1 MIFFENILDE
11 LSAKIL
17 VTDDN
22 LDVLFLNKSAEDYL
36 CTTLEESKGENIDKV
51 FKEKISNELELQE
64 ILENKKSLKRH
75 ITTIFLKDNLQKKAS
90 FIASYFANE
99 EFKGIIFEFFDNS
112 KPESIA
118 DKMKKRT
125 AASVTQAF
133 SRGLAHEIKNPLS
146 GIRGA
151 AQLLAQ
157 KIEDPK
163 KNKLA
168 NIILKE
174 SDRLAGIVNK
184 VSDNS
189 FKLEQ
194 TFQNIHTI
202 LEKIPAFVKNIENQR
217 VQIVKDYDPSLPLIE
232 IDNALISQ
240 VFFNLATNSIE
251 AFKKNNSS
259 GKITIRSRVTYEVF
273 INNKK
278 YNTACQVEFIDNG
291 PGIPDD
297 IIDSVFFPLVSSKEI
312 ASGLG
317 LSIVKGI
324 INQHHGSIDCSSDDM
339 EFTRW
344 RNGVQ
349 HIWKYSFL
357 RSWNV
362 SNCLS
367 ASRYVFSIS

>member
-17 VTDDN
+17 VVDDN

-36 CTTLEESKGENIDKV
+36 CTSLEEVKDKNIDSV

-64 ILENKKSLKRH
+64 VLEQKKSLKRH

-90 FIASYFANE
+90 FTASYFANE

-112 KPESIA
+112 KPNSIV

-151 AQLLAQ
+151 AQLLSQ

-163 KNKLA
+163 KKEFA

-174 SDRLAGIVNK
+174 SDRLANIVNK
-184 VSDNS
+184 VSDNG
-189 FKLEQ
+189 FRLEQ
-194 TFQNIHTI
+194 TYQNIHTI
-202 LEKIPAFVKNIENQR
+202 LEKIPAFIRNIENQKI
-217 VQIVKDYDPSLPLIE
+217 QIVKDYDPSLPLIE
-232 IDNALISQ
+232 VDNSLISQ
-240 VFFNLATNSIE
+240 VFFNLATNSVE
-251 AFKKNNSS
+251 AFKKKNTS
-259 GKITIRSRVTYEVF
+259 GKIIIRSRVAYEVY

-278 YNTACQVEFIDNG
+278 FKTACQIDFIDNG

-297 IIDSVFFPLVSSKEI
+297 IIDSIFFPLVSSKEI

-324 INQHHGSIDCSSDDM
+324 INQHGGSIDCSSD
-339 EFTRW
+339 ETGTTFT
-344 RNGVQ
+344 
-349 HIWKYSFL
+349 IL
-357 RSWNV
+357 
-362 SNCLS
+362 LP
-367 ASRYVFSIS
+367 ISEINFEKTQVKG

>member
-17 VTDDN
+17 VVDAN
-22 LDVLFLNKSAEDYL
+22 LDILFLNKSAEDYL
-36 CTTLEESKGENIDKV
+36 CTSLEEVKDKNIDLV

-64 ILENKKSLKRH
+64 VLEQKKSLKRH

-90 FIASYFANE
+90 FTASYFANE

-112 KPESIA
+112 KPNSIV

-151 AQLLAQ
+151 AQLLSQ

-163 KNKLA
+163 KKEFA

-174 SDRLAGIVNK
+174 SDRLANIVNK
-184 VSDNS
+184 VSDNG
-189 FKLEQ
+189 FRLEQ
-194 TFQNIHTI
+194 TYQNIHTI
-202 LEKIPAFVKNIENQR
+202 LEKIPAFIKNIENQKIQ
-217 VQIVKDYDPSLPLIE
+217 VVKDYDPSLPLIE
-232 IDNALISQ
+232 VDNSLISQ
-240 VFFNLATNSIE
+240 VFFNLATNSVE
-251 AFKKNNSS
+251 AFKKKNTS
-259 GKITIRSRVTYEVF
+259 GKIIIRSRVAYEVY

-278 YNTACQVEFIDNG
+278 FKTACQIDFIDNG

-297 IIDSVFFPLVSSKEI
+297 IIDSIFFPLVSSKEI

-324 INQHHGSIDCSSDDM
+324 INQHGGSIDCSSD
-339 EFTRW
+339 ETGTTFT
-344 RNGVQ
+344 
-349 HIWKYSFL
+349 IL
-357 RSWNV
+357 
-362 SNCLS
+362 LP
-367 ASRYVFSIS
+367 ISEINFEKTQVKG

>member
-17 VTDDN
+17 VVDDN
-22 LDVLFLNKSAEDYL
+22 LDILFLNKSAEDYL
-36 CTTLEESKGENIDKV
+36 CTSLEEVKDKNIDLV

-64 ILENKKSLKRH
+64 VLEQKKSLKRH

-90 FIASYFANE
+90 FTASYFANE

-112 KPESIA
+112 KPNSIV

-151 AQLLAQ
+151 AQLLSQ

-163 KNKLA
+163 KKEFA

-174 SDRLAGIVNK
+174 SDRLANIVNK
-184 VSDNS
+184 VSDNG
-189 FKLEQ
+189 FRLEQ
-194 TFQNIHTI
+194 TYQNIHTI
-202 LEKIPAFVKNIENQR
+202 LEKIPAFIKNIENQKI
-217 VQIVKDYDPSLPLIE
+217 QIVKDYDPSLPLIE
-232 IDNALISQ
+232 VDNSLISQ
-240 VFFNLATNSIE
+240 VFFNLATNSVE
-251 AFKKNNSS
+251 AFKKKNTS
-259 GKITIRSRVTYEVF
+259 GKIIIRSRVAYEVY

-278 YNTACQVEFIDNG
+278 FKTACQIDFIDNG

-297 IIDSVFFPLVSSKEI
+297 IIDSIFFPWFLLKKLPR
-312 ASGLG
+312 LG
-317 LSIVKGI
+317 FVHCKGN
-324 INQHHGSIDCSSDDM
+324 INQH
-339 EFTRW
+339 
-344 RNGVQ
+344 GVPLIVVVMKQ
-349 HIWKYSFL
+349 ERLLQSFY
-357 RSWNV
+357 
-362 SNCLS
+362 
-367 ASRYVFSIS
+367 RYLK

>member
-17 VTDDN
+17 VVDDN
-22 LDVLFLNKSAEDYL
+22 LDILFLNKSAEDYL
-36 CTTLEESKGENIDKV
+36 CTSLEEVKDKNIDLV

-64 ILENKKSLKRH
+64 VLEQKKSLKRH

-90 FIASYFANE
+90 FTASYFANE

-112 KPESIA
+112 KPNSIV

-151 AQLLAQ
+151 AQLLSQ

-163 KNKLA
+163 KKEFA

-174 SDRLAGIVNK
+174 SDRLANIVNK
-184 VSDNS
+184 VSDNG
-189 FKLEQ
+189 FRLEQ
-194 TFQNIHTI
+194 TYQNIHTI
-202 LEKIPAFVKNIENQR
+202 LEKIPAFIRNIENQKI
-217 VQIVKDYDPSLPLIE
+217 QIVKDYDPSLPLIDV
-232 IDNALISQ
+232 DNSLISQ
-240 VFFNLATNSIE
+240 VFFNLATNSVE
-251 AFKKNNSS
+251 AFKKKNTS
-259 GKITIRSRVTYEVF
+259 GKIIIRSRVAYEVY

-278 YNTACQVEFIDNG
+278 FKTACQIDFIDNG

-297 IIDSVFFPLVSSKEI
+297 IIDSIFFPLVSSKEI

-324 INQHHGSIDCSSDDM
+324 INQHGGSIDCSSD
-339 EFTRW
+339 ETGTTFT
-344 RNGVQ
+344 
-349 HIWKYSFL
+349 IL
-357 RSWNV
+357 
-362 SNCLS
+362 LP
-367 ASRYVFSIS
+367 ISEINFEKTQVKG

>member
-36 CTTLEESKGENIDKV
+36 CATLEESKGENIDKV

-90 FIASYFANE
+90 FTASYFANE

-112 KPESIA
+112 KPESLA

-184 VSDNS
+184 VSDNG

-202 LEKIPAFVKNIENQR
+202 LEKIPAFVKNL
-217 VQIVKDYDPSLPLIE
+217 SLI
-232 IDNALISQ
+232 
-240 VFFNLATNSIE
+240 
-251 AFKKNNSS
+251 
-259 GKITIRSRVTYEVF
+259 
-273 INNKK
+273 
-278 YNTACQVEFIDNG
+278 
-291 PGIPDD
+291 
-297 IIDSVFFPLVSSKEI
+297 
-312 ASGLG
+312 
-317 LSIVKGI
+317 
-324 INQHHGSIDCSSDDM
+324 
-339 EFTRW
+339 
-344 RNGVQ
+344 
-349 HIWKYSFL
+349 HI
-357 RSWNV
+357 
-362 SNCLS
+362 
-367 ASRYVFSIS
+367 

>member
-17 VTDDN
+17 VVDDN
-22 LDVLFLNKSAEDYL
+22 LDILFLNKSAEDYL
-36 CTTLEESKGENIDKV
+36 CASLEEVKDKNIDLV

-64 ILENKKSLKRH
+64 VLEQKKSLKRH

-90 FIASYFANE
+90 FTASYFANE

-112 KPESIA
+112 KPNSIV

-151 AQLLAQ
+151 AQLLSQ

-163 KNKLA
+163 KKEFA

-174 SDRLAGIVNK
+174 SDRLANIVNK
-184 VSDNS
+184 VSDNG
-189 FKLEQ
+189 FRLEQ
-194 TFQNIHTI
+194 TYQNIHTI
-202 LEKIPAFVKNIENQR
+202 LEKIPAFIRNIENQKI
-217 VQIVKDYDPSLPLIE
+217 QIVKDYDPSLPLIE
-232 IDNALISQ
+232 VDNSLISQ
-240 VFFNLATNSIE
+240 VFFNLATNSVE
-251 AFKKNNSS
+251 AFKKKNTS
-259 GKITIRSRVTYEVF
+259 GKIIIRSRVAYEVY

-278 YNTACQVEFIDNG
+278 FKTACQIDFIDNG

-297 IIDSVFFPLVSSKEI
+297 IIDSIFFPLVSSKEI

-324 INQHHGSIDCSSDDM
+324 INQHGGSIDCSSD
-339 EFTRW
+339 ETGTTFT
-344 RNGVQ
+344 
-349 HIWKYSFL
+349 IL
-357 RSWNV
+357 
-362 SNCLS
+362 LP
-367 ASRYVFSIS
+367 ISEINFEKTQVKG

>member
-17 VTDDN
+17 VVDDN
-22 LDVLFLNKSAEDYL
+22 LDILFLNKSAEDYL
-36 CTTLEESKGENIDKV
+36 CTSLEEVKDKNIDLV

-64 ILENKKSLKRH
+64 VLEQKKSLKRH

-90 FIASYFANE
+90 FTASYFANE

-112 KPESIA
+112 KPNSIA

-151 AQLLAQ
+151 AQLLSQ

-163 KNKLA
+163 KKEFA

-174 SDRLAGIVNK
+174 SDRLANIVNK
-184 VSDNS
+184 VSDNG
-189 FKLEQ
+189 FRLEQ
-194 TFQNIHTI
+194 TYQNIHTI
-202 LEKIPAFVKNIENQR
+202 LEKIPAFIRNIENQKI
-217 VQIVKDYDPSLPLIE
+217 QIVKDYDPSLPLIE
-232 IDNALISQ
+232 VDNSLISQ
-240 VFFNLATNSIE
+240 VFFNLATNSVE
-251 AFKKNNSS
+251 AFKKKNTS
-259 GKITIRSRVTYEVF
+259 GKIIIRSRVAYEVY

-278 YNTACQVEFIDNG
+278 FKTACQIEFIDNG

-297 IIDSVFFPLVSSKEI
+297 IIDSIFFPLVSSKEI

-324 INQHHGSIDCSSDDM
+324 INQHGGSIDCSSD
-339 EFTRW
+339 ETGTTFT
-344 RNGVQ
+344 
-349 HIWKYSFL
+349 IL
-357 RSWNV
+357 
-362 SNCLS
+362 LP
-367 ASRYVFSIS
+367 ISEINFEKTQVKG

>member
-17 VTDDN
+17 VVDDN

-36 CTTLEESKGENIDKV
+36 CTSLEEVKDKNIDLV

-64 ILENKKSLKRH
+64 VLEQKKSLKRH

-90 FIASYFANE
+90 FTASYFANE

-112 KPESIA
+112 KPNSIV

-151 AQLLAQ
+151 AQLLSQ

-163 KNKLA
+163 KKEFA

-174 SDRLAGIVNK
+174 SDRLANIVNK
-184 VSDNS
+184 VSDNG
-189 FKLEQ
+189 FRLEQ
-194 TFQNIHTI
+194 TYQNIHTI
-202 LEKIPAFVKNIENQR
+202 LEKIPAFIRNIENQKI
-217 VQIVKDYDPSLPLIE
+217 QIVKDYDPSLPLIE
-232 IDNALISQ
+232 VDNSLISQ
-240 VFFNLATNSIE
+240 VFFNLATNSVE
-251 AFKKNNSS
+251 AFKKKNTS
-259 GKITIRSRVTYEVF
+259 GKIIIRSRVAYEVY

-278 YNTACQVEFIDNG
+278 FKTACQIDFIDNG

-297 IIDSVFFPLVSSKEI
+297 IIDSIFFPLVSSKEI

-324 INQHHGSIDCSSDDM
+324 INQHGGSIDCSSD
-339 EFTRW
+339 ETGTTFT
-344 RNGVQ
+344 
-349 HIWKYSFL
+349 IL
-357 RSWNV
+357 
-362 SNCLS
+362 LP
-367 ASRYVFSIS
+367 ISEINFEKTQVKG

>member
-17 VTDDN
+17 VVDDN
-22 LDVLFLNKSAEDYL
+22 LDILFLNKSAEDYL
-36 CTTLEESKGENIDKV
+36 CASLEEVKDKNIDLV

-64 ILENKKSLKRH
+64 VLEQKKSLKRH

-90 FIASYFANE
+90 FTASYFANE

-112 KPESIA
+112 KPNSIA
-118 DKMKKRT
+118 DKMKQRT

-151 AQLLAQ
+151 AQLLSQ

-163 KNKLA
+163 KKEFA

-174 SDRLAGIVNK
+174 SDRLANIVNK
-184 VSDNS
+184 VSDTG
-189 FKLEQ
+189 FRLEQ
-194 TFQNIHTI
+194 TYQNIHTI
-202 LEKIPAFVKNIENQR
+202 LEKIPAFIKNIENQKI
-217 VQIVKDYDPSLPLIE
+217 QIVKDYDPSLPLIE
-232 IDNALISQ
+232 VDNSLISQ
-240 VFFNLATNSIE
+240 VFFNLATNSVE
-251 AFKKNNSS
+251 AFKKKNTS
-259 GKITIRSRVTYEVF
+259 GKITIRSRVAYEVY

-278 YNTACQVEFIDNG
+278 FKTACQIDFIDNG

-297 IIDSVFFPLVSSKEI
+297 IIDSIFFPLVSSKEI

-324 INQHHGSIDCSSDDM
+324 INQHGGSIDCSSD
-339 EFTRW
+339 ETGTTFT
-344 RNGVQ
+344 
-349 HIWKYSFL
+349 IL
-357 RSWNV
+357 
-362 SNCLS
+362 LP
-367 ASRYVFSIS
+367 ISEINFEKTQVKG

>member
-17 VTDDN
+17 VVDDN
-22 LDVLFLNKSAEDYL
+22 LDILFLNKSAEDYL
-36 CTTLEESKGENIDKV
+36 CASLEEVKDKNIDLV

-64 ILENKKSLKRH
+64 VLEQKKSLKRH

-90 FIASYFANE
+90 FTASYFANE

-112 KPESIA
+112 KPNSIV

-151 AQLLAQ
+151 AQLLSQ

-163 KNKLA
+163 KKEFA

-174 SDRLAGIVNK
+174 SDRLANIVNK
-184 VSDNS
+184 VSDTG
-189 FKLEQ
+189 FRLEQ
-194 TFQNIHTI
+194 TYQNIHTI
-202 LEKIPAFVKNIENQR
+202 LEKIPAFIKNIENQKI
-217 VQIVKDYDPSLPLIE
+217 QIVKDYDPSLPLIE
-232 IDNALISQ
+232 VDNSLISQ
-240 VFFNLATNSIE
+240 VFFNLATNSVE
-251 AFKKNNSS
+251 AFKKKNTS
-259 GKITIRSRVTYEVF
+259 GKITIRSRVAYEVY

-278 YNTACQVEFIDNG
+278 FKTACQIDFIDNG

-297 IIDSVFFPLVSSKEI
+297 IIDSIFFPLVSSKEI

-324 INQHHGSIDCSSDDM
+324 INQHGGSIDCSSD
-339 EFTRW
+339 ETGTTFT
-344 RNGVQ
+344 
-349 HIWKYSFL
+349 IL
-357 RSWNV
+357 
-362 SNCLS
+362 LP
-367 ASRYVFSIS
+367 ISEINFEKTQVKG

>member
-17 VTDDN
+17 VVDDN
-22 LDVLFLNKSAEDYL
+22 LDILFLNKSAEDYL
-36 CTTLEESKGENIDKV
+36 CASLEEVKDKNIDLV

-64 ILENKKSLKRH
+64 VLEQKKSLKRH

-90 FIASYFANE
+90 FTASYFANE

-112 KPESIA
+112 KPNSIA

-151 AQLLAQ
+151 AQLLSQ

-163 KNKLA
+163 KKEFA

-174 SDRLAGIVNK
+174 SDRLANIVNK
-184 VSDNS
+184 VSDTG
-189 FKLEQ
+189 FRLEQ
-194 TFQNIHTI
+194 TYQNIHTI
-202 LEKIPAFVKNIENQR
+202 LEKIPAFIKNIENQKI
-217 VQIVKDYDPSLPLIE
+217 QIVKDYDPSLPLIE
-232 IDNALISQ
+232 VDNSLISQ
-240 VFFNLATNSIE
+240 VFFNLATNSVE
-251 AFKKNNSS
+251 AFKKKNTS
-259 GKITIRSRVTYEVF
+259 GKITIRSRVAYEVY

-278 YNTACQVEFIDNG
+278 FKTACQIDFIDNG

-297 IIDSVFFPLVSSKEI
+297 IIDSIFFPLVSSKEI

-324 INQHHGSIDCSSDDM
+324 INQHGGSIDCSSD
-339 EFTRW
+339 ETGTTFT
-344 RNGVQ
+344 
-349 HIWKYSFL
+349 IL
-357 RSWNV
+357 
-362 SNCLS
+362 LP
-367 ASRYVFSIS
+367 ISEINFEKTQVKG

>member
-17 VTDDN
+17 VVDDN
-22 LDVLFLNKSAEDYL
+22 LDILFLNKSAEDYL
-36 CTTLEESKGENIDKV
+36 CTSLEEVKDKNIDSV

-64 ILENKKSLKRH
+64 VLEQKKSLKRH

-90 FIASYFANE
+90 FTASYFANE

-112 KPESIA
+112 KPNSIV

-151 AQLLAQ
+151 AQLLSQ

-163 KNKLA
+163 KKEFA

-174 SDRLAGIVNK
+174 SDRLANIVNK
-184 VSDNS
+184 VSDNG
-189 FKLEQ
+189 FRLEQ
-194 TFQNIHTI
+194 TYQNIHTI
-202 LEKIPAFVKNIENQR
+202 LEKIPAFIRNIENQKI
-217 VQIVKDYDPSLPLIE
+217 QIVKDYDPSLPLIE
-232 IDNALISQ
+232 VDNSLISQ
-240 VFFNLATNSIE
+240 VFFNLATNSVE
-251 AFKKNNSS
+251 AFKKKNTS
-259 GKITIRSRVTYEVF
+259 GKIIIRSRVAYEVY

-278 YNTACQVEFIDNG
+278 FKTACQIDFIDNG

-297 IIDSVFFPLVSSKEI
+297 IIDSIFFPLVSSKEI

-324 INQHHGSIDCSSDDM
+324 INQHGGSIDCSSD
-339 EFTRW
+339 EAGTTFT
-344 RNGVQ
+344 
-349 HIWKYSFL
+349 IL
-357 RSWNV
+357 
-362 SNCLS
+362 LP
-367 ASRYVFSIS
+367 ISEINFEKTQVKG

>member
-1 MIFFENILDE
+1 MIFFENILDV

-17 VTDDN
+17 VVDDN
-22 LDVLFLNKSAEDYL
+22 LDILFLNKSAEDYL
-36 CTTLEESKGENIDKV
+36 CTSLEEVKDKNIDLV

-64 ILENKKSLKRH
+64 VLEQKKSLKRH

-90 FIASYFANE
+90 FTASYFANE

-112 KPESIA
+112 KPNSIV

-151 AQLLAQ
+151 AQLLSQ

-163 KNKLA
+163 KKEFA

-174 SDRLAGIVNK
+174 SDRLANIVNK
-184 VSDNS
+184 VSDNG
-189 FKLEQ
+189 FRLEQ
-194 TFQNIHTI
+194 TYQNIHTI
-202 LEKIPAFVKNIENQR
+202 LEKIPAFIKNIENQKI
-217 VQIVKDYDPSLPLIE
+217 QIVKDYDPSLPLIE
-232 IDNALISQ
+232 VDNSLISQ
-240 VFFNLATNSIE
+240 VFFNLATNSVE
-251 AFKKNNSS
+251 AFKKKNTS
-259 GKITIRSRVTYEVF
+259 GKIIIRSRVAYEVY

-278 YNTACQVEFIDNG
+278 FKTACQIDFIDNG

-297 IIDSVFFPLVSSKEI
+297 IIDSIFFPLVSSKEI

-324 INQHHGSIDCSSDDM
+324 INQHGGSIDCSSD
-339 EFTRW
+339 ETGTTFT
-344 RNGVQ
+344 
-349 HIWKYSFL
+349 IL
-357 RSWNV
+357 
-362 SNCLS
+362 LP
-367 ASRYVFSIS
+367 ISEINFEKTQVKG

>member
-17 VTDDN
+17 VVDDN
-22 LDVLFLNKSAEDYL
+22 LDILFLNKSAEDYL
-36 CTTLEESKGENIDKV
+36 CTSLEEVKEKNIDLV

-64 ILENKKSLKRH
+64 VLEQKKSLKRH

-90 FIASYFANE
+90 FTASYFANE

-112 KPESIA
+112 KPNSIV

-151 AQLLAQ
+151 AQLLSQ

-163 KNKLA
+163 KKEFA

-174 SDRLAGIVNK
+174 SDRLANIVNK
-184 VSDNS
+184 VSDNG
-189 FKLEQ
+189 FRLEQ
-194 TFQNIHTI
+194 TYQNIHTI
-202 LEKIPAFVKNIENQR
+202 LEKIPAFIKNIENQKI
-217 VQIVKDYDPSLPLIE
+217 QIVKDYDPSLPLIE
-232 IDNALISQ
+232 VDNSLISQ
-240 VFFNLATNSIE
+240 VFFNLATNSVE
-251 AFKKNNSS
+251 AFKKKNTS
-259 GKITIRSRVTYEVF
+259 GKIIIRSRVAYEVY

-278 YNTACQVEFIDNG
+278 FKTACQIDFIDNG

-297 IIDSVFFPLVSSKEI
+297 IIDSIFFPLVSSKEI

-324 INQHHGSIDCSSDDM
+324 INQHGGSIDCSSD
-339 EFTRW
+339 ETGTTFT
-344 RNGVQ
+344 
-349 HIWKYSFL
+349 IL
-357 RSWNV
+357 
-362 SNCLS
+362 LP
-367 ASRYVFSIS
+367 ISEINFEKTQVKG

>member
-17 VTDDN
+17 VVDDN
-22 LDVLFLNKSAEDYL
+22 LDILFLNKSAEDYL
-36 CTTLEESKGENIDKV
+36 CTSLEEVKEKNIDLV

-64 ILENKKSLKRH
+64 VLEQKKSLKRH

-90 FIASYFANE
+90 FTASYFANE

-112 KPESIA
+112 KPNSIV

-151 AQLLAQ
+151 AQLLSQ

-163 KNKLA
+163 KKEFA

-174 SDRLAGIVNK
+174 SDRLANIVNK
-184 VSDNS
+184 VSDNG
-189 FKLEQ
+189 FRLEQ
-194 TFQNIHTI
+194 TYQNIHTI
-202 LEKIPAFVKNIENQR
+202 LEKIPAFIRNIENQKI
-217 VQIVKDYDPSLPLIE
+217 QIVKDYDPSLPLIE
-232 IDNALISQ
+232 VDNSLISQ
-240 VFFNLATNSIE
+240 VFFNLATNSVE
-251 AFKKNNSS
+251 AFKKKNTS
-259 GKITIRSRVTYEVF
+259 GKIIIRSRVAYEVY

-278 YNTACQVEFIDNG
+278 FKTACQIDFIDNG

-297 IIDSVFFPLVSSKEI
+297 IIDSIFFPLVSSKEI

-324 INQHHGSIDCSSDDM
+324 INQHGGSIDCSSD
-339 EFTRW
+339 ETGTTFT
-344 RNGVQ
+344 
-349 HIWKYSFL
+349 IL
-357 RSWNV
+357 
-362 SNCLS
+362 LP
-367 ASRYVFSIS
+367 ISEINFEKTQVKR

>member
-17 VTDDN
+17 VVDDN

-36 CTTLEESKGENIDKV
+36 CTSLEEVKDKNIDFV

-64 ILENKKSLKRH
+64 VLEQKKSLKRH

-90 FIASYFANE
+90 FTASYFANE

-112 KPESIA
+112 KPNSIV

-133 SRGLAHEIKNPLS
+133 SRGLAHEIKNPVS

-151 AQLLAQ
+151 AQLLSQ

-163 KNKLA
+163 KKEFA

-174 SDRLAGIVNK
+174 SDRLANIVNK
-184 VSDNS
+184 VSDNG
-189 FKLEQ
+189 FRLEQ
-194 TFQNIHTI
+194 TYQNIHTI
-202 LEKIPAFVKNIENQR
+202 LEKIPAFIRNIENQKI
-217 VQIVKDYDPSLPLIE
+217 QIVKDYDPSLPLIE
-232 IDNALISQ
+232 VDNSLISQ
-240 VFFNLATNSIE
+240 VFFNLATNSVE
-251 AFKKNNSS
+251 AFKKKNTS
-259 GKITIRSRVTYEVF
+259 GKIIIRSRVAYEVY

-278 YNTACQVEFIDNG
+278 FKTACQIDFIDNG

-297 IIDSVFFPLVSSKEI
+297 IIDSIFFPLVSSKEI

-324 INQHHGSIDCSSDDM
+324 INQHGGSIDCSSD
-339 EFTRW
+339 EAGTTFT
-344 RNGVQ
+344 
-349 HIWKYSFL
+349 IL
-357 RSWNV
+357 
-362 SNCLS
+362 LP
-367 ASRYVFSIS
+367 ISEINFEKTQVKG

>member
-17 VTDDN
+17 VVDDN
-22 LDVLFLNKSAEDYL
+22 LDILFLNKSAEDYL
-36 CTTLEESKGENIDKV
+36 CTSLEEVKDKNIDLV
-51 FKEKISNELELQE
+51 FREKISNELELQE
-64 ILENKKSLKRH
+64 VLEQKKSLKRH

-90 FIASYFANE
+90 FTASYFANE

-112 KPESIA
+112 KPNSIV

-151 AQLLAQ
+151 AQLLSQ

-163 KNKLA
+163 KKEFA

-174 SDRLAGIVNK
+174 SDRLANIVNK
-184 VSDNS
+184 VSDNG
-189 FKLEQ
+189 FRLEQ
-194 TFQNIHTI
+194 TYQNIHTI
-202 LEKIPAFVKNIENQR
+202 LEKIPAFIRNIENQKI
-217 VQIVKDYDPSLPLIE
+217 QIVKDYDPSLPLIE
-232 IDNALISQ
+232 VDNSLISQ
-240 VFFNLATNSIE
+240 VFFNLATNSVE
-251 AFKKNNSS
+251 AFKKKNTS
-259 GKITIRSRVTYEVF
+259 GKITIRSRVAYEVY

-278 YNTACQVEFIDNG
+278 FKTACQIDFIDNG

-297 IIDSVFFPLVSSKEI
+297 IIDSIFFPLVSSKEI

-324 INQHHGSIDCSSDDM
+324 INQHGGSIDCSSD
-339 EFTRW
+339 ETGTTFT
-344 RNGVQ
+344 
-349 HIWKYSFL
+349 IL
-357 RSWNV
+357 
-362 SNCLS
+362 LP
-367 ASRYVFSIS
+367 ISEINFEKTQVKG

>member
-17 VTDDN
+17 VVDDN
-22 LDVLFLNKSAEDYL
+22 LDILFLNKSAEDYL
-36 CTTLEESKGENIDKV
+36 CTSLEEVKDKNIDLV

-64 ILENKKSLKRH
+64 VLEQKKSLKRH

-90 FIASYFANE
+90 FTASYFANE

-112 KPESIA
+112 KPNSIV

-151 AQLLAQ
+151 AQLLSQ

-163 KNKLA
+163 KKEFA

-174 SDRLAGIVNK
+174 SDRLANIVNK
-184 VSDNS
+184 VSDNG
-189 FKLEQ
+189 FRLEQ
-194 TFQNIHTI
+194 TYQNINTI
-202 LEKIPAFVKNIENQR
+202 LEKIPAFIRNIENQKI
-217 VQIVKDYDPSLPLIE
+217 QIVKDYDPSLPLIE
-232 IDNALISQ
+232 VDNSLISQ
-240 VFFNLATNSIE
+240 VFFNLATNSVE
-251 AFKKNNSS
+251 AFKKKNTS
-259 GKITIRSRVTYEVF
+259 GKIIIRSRVAYEVY

-278 YNTACQVEFIDNG
+278 FKTACQIDFIDNG

-297 IIDSVFFPLVSSKEI
+297 IIDSIFFPLVSSKEI

-324 INQHHGSIDCSSDDM
+324 INQHGGSIDCSSD
-339 EFTRW
+339 EAGTTFT
-344 RNGVQ
+344 
-349 HIWKYSFL
+349 IL
-357 RSWNV
+357 
-362 SNCLS
+362 LP
-367 ASRYVFSIS
+367 ISEINFEKTQVKG

>member
-17 VTDDN
+17 VVDDN

-36 CTTLEESKGENIDKV
+36 CTSLEEVKDKNIDLV
-51 FKEKISNELELQE
+51 FREKISNELELQE
-64 ILENKKSLKRH
+64 VLEQKKSLKRH

-90 FIASYFANE
+90 FAASYFANE

-112 KPESIA
+112 KPNSIV

-151 AQLLAQ
+151 AQLLSQ

-163 KNKLA
+163 KKEFA

-174 SDRLAGIVNK
+174 SDRLANIVNK
-184 VSDNS
+184 VSDNG
-189 FKLEQ
+189 FRLEQ
-194 TFQNIHTI
+194 TYQNIHTI
-202 LEKIPAFVKNIENQR
+202 LEKIPAFIRNIENQKI
-217 VQIVKDYDPSLPLIE
+217 QIVKDYDPSLPLIE
-232 IDNALISQ
+232 VDNSLISQ
-240 VFFNLATNSIE
+240 VFFNLATNSVE
-251 AFKKNNSS
+251 AFKKKNTS
-259 GKITIRSRVTYEVF
+259 GKIIIRSRVAYEVY

-278 YNTACQVEFIDNG
+278 FKTACQIDFIDNG

-297 IIDSVFFPLVSSKEI
+297 IIDSIFFPLVSSKEI

-324 INQHHGSIDCSSDDM
+324 INQHGGSIDCSSD
-339 EFTRW
+339 ETGTTFT
-344 RNGVQ
+344 
-349 HIWKYSFL
+349 IL
-357 RSWNV
+357 
-362 SNCLS
+362 LP
-367 ASRYVFSIS
+367 ISEINFEKTQVKG

>member
-17 VTDDN
+17 VVDDN
-22 LDVLFLNKSAEDYL
+22 LDILFLNKSAEDYL
-36 CTTLEESKGENIDKV
+36 CTSLEEVKDKNIDLV

-64 ILENKKSLKRH
+64 VLEQKKSLKRH

-90 FIASYFANE
+90 FIASYFSNE

-112 KPESIA
+112 RPESIA

-151 AQLLAQ
+151 AQLLSQ

-163 KNKLA
+163 KKEFA

-174 SDRLAGIVNK
+174 SDRLANIVNK
-184 VSDNS
+184 VSDNG
-189 FKLEQ
+189 FRLEQ
-194 TFQNIHTI
+194 TYQNIHTI
-202 LEKIPAFVKNIENQR
+202 LEKIPAFIRNIENQKI
-217 VQIVKDYDPSLPLIE
+217 QIVKDYDPSLPLIE
-232 IDNALISQ
+232 VDNSLISQ
-240 VFFNLATNSIE
+240 VFFNLATNSVE
-251 AFKKNNSS
+251 AFKKKNTS
-259 GKITIRSRVTYEVF
+259 GKIIIRSRVAYEVY

-278 YNTACQVEFIDNG
+278 FKTACQIDFIDNG

-297 IIDSVFFPLVSSKEI
+297 IIDSIFFPLVSSKEI

-324 INQHHGSIDCSSDDM
+324 INQHGGSIDCSSD
-339 EFTRW
+339 ETGTTFT
-344 RNGVQ
+344 
-349 HIWKYSFL
+349 IL
-357 RSWNV
+357 
-362 SNCLS
+362 LP
-367 ASRYVFSIS
+367 ISEINFEKTQVKG

>member
-17 VTDDN
+17 VVDDN
-22 LDVLFLNKSAEDYL
+22 LDILFLNKSAEDYL
-36 CTTLEESKGENIDKV
+36 CASLEEVKDKNIDLV

-64 ILENKKSLKRH
+64 VLEQKKSLKRH

-90 FIASYFANE
+90 FTASYFANE

-112 KPESIA
+112 KPNSIV

-151 AQLLAQ
+151 AQLLSQ

-163 KNKLA
+163 KKEFA

-174 SDRLAGIVNK
+174 SDRLANIVNK
-184 VSDNS
+184 VSDNG
-189 FKLEQ
+189 FRLEQ
-194 TFQNIHTI
+194 TYQNIHTI
-202 LEKIPAFVKNIENQR
+202 LEKIPAFIRNIENQKI
-217 VQIVKDYDPSLPLIE
+217 QIVKDYDPSLPLIE
-232 IDNALISQ
+232 VDNSLISQ
-240 VFFNLATNSIE
+240 VFFNLATNSVE
-251 AFKKNNSS
+251 AFKKKNTS
-259 GKITIRSRVTYEVF
+259 GKIIIRSRVAYEVY

-278 YNTACQVEFIDNG
+278 FKTACQIEFIDNG

-297 IIDSVFFPLVSSKEI
+297 IIDSIFFPLVSSKEI

-324 INQHHGSIDCSSDDM
+324 INQHGGSIDCSSD
-339 EFTRW
+339 ETGTTFT
-344 RNGVQ
+344 
-349 HIWKYSFL
+349 IL
-357 RSWNV
+357 
-362 SNCLS
+362 LP
-367 ASRYVFSIS
+367 ISEINFEKTQVKG

>member
-17 VTDDN
+17 VVDEN
-22 LDVLFLNKSAEDYL
+22 LDILFLNKSAEDYL
-36 CTTLEESKGENIDKV
+36 CTSLEEVKEKNIDLV

-64 ILENKKSLKRH
+64 VLEQKKSLKRH

-90 FIASYFANE
+90 FTASYFANE

-112 KPESIA
+112 KPNSIV

-151 AQLLAQ
+151 AQLLSQ

-163 KNKLA
+163 KKEFA

-174 SDRLAGIVNK
+174 SDRLANIVNK
-184 VSDNS
+184 VSDNG
-189 FKLEQ
+189 FRLEQ
-194 TFQNIHTI
+194 TYQNIHTI
-202 LEKIPAFVKNIENQR
+202 LEKIPAFIRNIENQKI
-217 VQIVKDYDPSLPLIE
+217 QIVKDYDPSLPLIE
-232 IDNALISQ
+232 VDNSLISQ
-240 VFFNLATNSIE
+240 VFFNLATNSVE
-251 AFKKNNSS
+251 AFKKKNTS
-259 GKITIRSRVTYEVF
+259 GKIIIRSRVAYEVY

-278 YNTACQVEFIDNG
+278 FKTACQIDFIDNG

-297 IIDSVFFPLVSSKEI
+297 IIDSIFFPLVSSKEI

-324 INQHHGSIDCSSDDM
+324 INQHGGSIDCSSD
-339 EFTRW
+339 ETGTTFT
-344 RNGVQ
+344 
-349 HIWKYSFL
+349 IL
-357 RSWNV
+357 
-362 SNCLS
+362 LP
-367 ASRYVFSIS
+367 ISEINFEKTQVKG

>member
-17 VTDDN
+17 VVDDN
-22 LDVLFLNKSAEDYL
+22 LDILFLNKSAEDYL
-36 CTTLEESKGENIDKV
+36 CTSLEEVKDKNIDLV

-64 ILENKKSLKRH
+64 VLEQKKSLKRH

-90 FIASYFANE
+90 FTASYFANE

-112 KPESIA
+112 KPNSIV

-151 AQLLAQ
+151 AQLLSQ

-163 KNKLA
+163 KKEFA

-174 SDRLAGIVNK
+174 SDRLANIVNK
-184 VSDNS
+184 VSDNG
-189 FKLEQ
+189 FRLEQ
-194 TFQNIHTI
+194 TYQNIHTI
-202 LEKIPAFVKNIENQR
+202 LEKIPAFIKNIENQKI
-217 VQIVKDYDPSLPLIE
+217 QIVKDYDPSLPLIE
-232 IDNALISQ
+232 VDNSLISQ
-240 VFFNLATNSIE
+240 VFFNLATNSVE
-251 AFKKNNSS
+251 AFKKKNTS
-259 GKITIRSRVTYEVF
+259 GKIIIRSRVAYEVY

-278 YNTACQVEFIDNG
+278 FKTACQIDFIDNG

-297 IIDSVFFPLVSSKEI
+297 IIDSIFFPLVSSKEI

-324 INQHHGSIDCSSDDM
+324 INQHGGSIDCSSD
-339 EFTRW
+339 EAGTTFT
-344 RNGVQ
+344 
-349 HIWKYSFL
+349 IL
-357 RSWNV
+357 
-362 SNCLS
+362 LP
-367 ASRYVFSIS
+367 ISEINFEKTQVKG

>member
-17 VTDDN
+17 VVDDN
-22 LDVLFLNKSAEDYL
+22 LDILFLNKSAEDYL
-36 CTTLEESKGENIDKV
+36 CASLEEVKDKNIDLV

-64 ILENKKSLKRH
+64 VLEQKKSLKRH

-90 FIASYFANE
+90 FTASYFANE

-112 KPESIA
+112 KPNSIV

-151 AQLLAQ
+151 AQLLSQ

-163 KNKLA
+163 KKEFA

-174 SDRLAGIVNK
+174 SDRLANIVNK
-184 VSDNS
+184 VSDNG
-189 FKLEQ
+189 FRLEQ
-194 TFQNIHTI
+194 TYQNIHTI
-202 LEKIPAFVKNIENQR
+202 LEKIPAFIKNIENQKI
-217 VQIVKDYDPSLPLIE
+217 QIVKDYDPSLPLIE
-232 IDNALISQ
+232 VDNSLISQ
-240 VFFNLATNSIE
+240 VFFNLATNSVE
-251 AFKKNNSS
+251 AFKKKNTS
-259 GKITIRSRVTYEVF
+259 GKIIIRSRVAYEVY

-278 YNTACQVEFIDNG
+278 FKTACQIDFIDNG

-297 IIDSVFFPLVSSKEI
+297 IIDSIFFPLVSSKEI

-324 INQHHGSIDCSSDDM
+324 INQHGGSIDCSSD
-339 EFTRW
+339 ETGTTFT
-344 RNGVQ
+344 
-349 HIWKYSFL
+349 IL
-357 RSWNV
+357 
-362 SNCLS
+362 LP
-367 ASRYVFSIS
+367 ISEINFEKTQVKG

>member
-17 VTDDN
+17 VVDDN

-36 CTTLEESKGENIDKV
+36 CTSLEEVKDKNIDLV
-51 FKEKISNELELQE
+51 FREKISNELELQE
-64 ILENKKSLKRH
+64 VLEQKKSLKRH

-90 FIASYFANE
+90 FTASYFANE

-112 KPESIA
+112 KPNSIV

-151 AQLLAQ
+151 AQLLSQ

-163 KNKLA
+163 KKEIA

-174 SDRLAGIVNK
+174 SDGLANIVNK
-184 VSDNS
+184 VSDNG
-189 FKLEQ
+189 FRLEQ
-194 TFQNIHTI
+194 TYQNIHTI
-202 LEKIPAFVKNIENQR
+202 LEKIPAFIRNIENQKI
-217 VQIVKDYDPSLPLIE
+217 QIVKDYDPSLPLIE
-232 IDNALISQ
+232 VDNSLISQ
-240 VFFNLATNSIE
+240 VFFNLATNSVE
-251 AFKKNNSS
+251 AFKKKNTS
-259 GKITIRSRVTYEVF
+259 GKIIIRSRVAYEVY

-278 YNTACQVEFIDNG
+278 FKTACQIDFIDNG

-297 IIDSVFFPLVSSKEI
+297 IIDSIFFPLVSSKEI

-324 INQHHGSIDCSSDDM
+324 INQHGGSIDCSSD
-339 EFTRW
+339 ETGTTFT
-344 RNGVQ
+344 
-349 HIWKYSFL
+349 IL
-357 RSWNV
+357 
-362 SNCLS
+362 LP
-367 ASRYVFSIS
+367 ISEINFEKTQVKG